1 MTGASCQMSNLQI
14 QKEASLL
21 MTLSNY
27 QLNRIVTVTWSSNTN
42 DSFLCG
48 GREDNIWKYQKI
60 CFRKIRVIAF
70 AG

>member
-21 MTLSNY
+21 ITLSNY
-27 QLNRIVTVTWSSNTN
+27 QLNRIVTVTWSGNTN

-48 GREDNIWKYQKI
+48 DREDNIWKYQKI
-60 CFRKIRVIAF
+60 CFRKIGVIAF